1 MKLGSH
7 RDSLAASASLADQVI
22 WYEPKGLTWGLV
34 DAIGDAKNQLVLDS
48 IDGIITHIQTHAQ
61 AGDAIII
68 MSNGGFE
75 GIHAKIVDAL
85 A

>member
-1 MKLGSH
+1 M
-7 RDSLAASASLADQVI
+7 
-22 WYEPKGLTWGLV
+22 

-48 IDGIITHIQTHAQ
+48 IDGIISHIQAHAQ